1 MYWVCGLRNI
11 FYLYFSLLSDTE
23 PKLVYTAVYLSVYL
37 PIVGVFCISFLYLS
51 VHLLVCLFY
60 CSSVYLFVCI
70 SFCLSVYFSFS
81 SDYLVTC
88 SNCLYFCPSFFGYT
102 LSMTHVTCLN
112 CLYFGPSF
120 FGNTLS
126 MHPCHVLKL
135 VLLLEQNNREIS

>member
-1 MYWVCGLRNI
+1 MCTGCVVWEIYFI
-11 FYLYFSLLSDTE
+11 FISLFFPIQSLNLSI
-23 PKLVYTAVYLSVYL
+23 LYTAVYLSVYL

-88 SNCLYFCPSFFGYT
+88 SNCLYFCPSFFGIT
-102 LSMTHVTCLN
+102 MCMN
-112 CLYFGPSF
+112 
-120 FGNTLS
+120 
-126 MHPCHVLKL
+126 PCHVLKL
-135 VLLLEQNNREIS
+135 FLFLSIFFWVHPVYASMSRA

>member
-1 MYWVCGLRNI
+1 MCTGCVVWEIYFI
-11 FYLYFSLLSDTE
+11 FISLFFPIQSLNLSLFSCLS
-23 PKLVYTAVYLSVYL
+23 VYLSVYL

-102 LSMTHVTCLN
+102 LSM
-112 CLYFGPSF
+112 
-120 FGNTLS
+120 
-126 MHPCHVLKL
+126 HPCHVLKL
-135 VLLLEQNNREIS
+135 SLFLSIIFWDHHVYESMSRA